1 MKYYAVFYY
10 EGRRE
15 VCWTCRA
22 ASEEDALRDF
32 NYEVAMGRIDHVN
45 DKKRVTVSECY

>member
-1 MKYYAVFYY
+1 MKGGARYA
-10 EGRRE
+10 GH
-15 VCWTCRA
+15 A
-22 ASEEDALRDF
+22 ASAEDALRDF